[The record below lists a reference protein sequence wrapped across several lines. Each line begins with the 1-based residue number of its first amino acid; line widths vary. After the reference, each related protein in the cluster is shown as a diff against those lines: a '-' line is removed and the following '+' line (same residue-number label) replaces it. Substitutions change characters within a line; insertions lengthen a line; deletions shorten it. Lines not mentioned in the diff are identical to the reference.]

1 MLAFDKK
8 LGFGCMRLP
17 EIVKDKEINIAAM
30 TEMVDF
36 FMANGFN
43 YFDTAICYHEGL
55 SETSLKTCLTSRYSR
70 ESYVLTNK
78 LTNEYFERN
87 EDIEPLFLS
96 QLKACGVDYFDIYLM
111 HALDYRL
118 YCKYK
123 RVKAIEKALE
133 FKERGMI
140 KHVGISF
147 HDTPEVLET
156 ILTEYPQIEI
166 VQIQLNYA
174 DYENIGI
181 QSRRCLETCEKF
193 NKPVIVMEPVKGGR
207 LVNLPVEAKKIIDEL
222 DGGSP
227 ASYAIR
233 FAASFDSVVMVL
245 SGMSNIEQMKENV
258 SFMKE
263 FVPLNERELTAVK
276 KVADIV
282 MNDGTIKCTACRY
295 CVSGC
300 PKKIL
305 IPLLIGDY
313 NLKKTFNEW
322 NSEMY
327 YATHTEFNGKAKDCI
342 SCGKCERICPQHL
355 KIREIMA
362 DISKEFDK

>member
-1 MLAFDKK
+1 MLRFNKK

-17 EIVKDKEINIAAM
+17 EIIKDKEIDIAAM
-30 TEMVDF
+30 TEMVDY

-55 SETSLKTCLTSRYSR
+55 SETSLKECLTSRYERGSFI
-70 ESYVLTNK
+70 LTDK
-78 LTNEYFERN
+78 LTNEYFDKSS
-87 EDIEPLFLS
+87 DIEPLFYK
-96 QLKACGVDYFDIYLM
+96 QLEAAGVDYFDIYLM
-111 HALDYRL
+111 HALDNKL
-118 YCKYK
+118 YNKYK
-123 RVKAIEKALE
+123 RLGAIEKALE
-133 FKERGMI
+133 LKERGKI
-140 KHVGISF
+140 GHVGISF

-156 ILTEYPQIEI
+156 ILTEYPQIEV

-207 LVNLPVEAKKIIDEL
+207 LVNLPKEAKKIFDEL
-222 DGGSP
+222 DGGSY

-245 SGMSNIEQMKENV
+245 SGMSNLEQMKDNV
-258 SFMKE
+258 SFMKD
-263 FVPLNERELTAVK
+263 FVPLSEREREAVK
-276 KVADIV
+276 RVSDIV
-282 MNDGTIKCTACRY
+282 MRDTSVKCTACRY

-305 IPLLIGDY
+305 IPQLIGDY

-362 DISKEFDK
+362 DISKEFDN